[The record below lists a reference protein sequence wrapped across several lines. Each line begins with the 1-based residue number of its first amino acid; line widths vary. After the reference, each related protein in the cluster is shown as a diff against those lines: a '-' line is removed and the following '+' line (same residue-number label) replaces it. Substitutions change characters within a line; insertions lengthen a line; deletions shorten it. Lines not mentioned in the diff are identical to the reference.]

1 MDQCAS
7 KDLAVYSGKHLLITA
22 KGEIKTKHT
31 HTSHV
36 TVFIPA
42 MDDDN
47 STEPTFVARISQ
59 SFSSAG
65 KGLTGINFLK
75 QLI

>member
-22 KGEIKTKHT
+22 KGEIKTKHM

-36 TVFIPA
+36 TVFIAA

-47 STEPTFVARISQ
+47 STEPTFVA
-59 SFSSAG
+59 
-65 KGLTGINFLK
+65 
-75 QLI
+75 